1 MRILR
6 AGIYA
11 VIVCAVLSHG
21 AVEAWARAV
30 VECAAGILLLLWSL
44 TYLPAKKDRTIVLPS
59 LLYPLFVLIILVT
72 GQWVLGL
79 TASRFA
85 TRIELSLLLSVV
97 MLLFVA
103 AHAVRTL
110 SDLRG
115 FAGLVIVLGVLVG

>member
-11 VIVCAVLSHG
+11 VIVFAVLSHG
-21 AVEAWARAV
+21 AVEPWARAV

-44 TYLPAKKDRTIVLPS
+44 TYLPAKKDRAIVLPS

-72 GQWVLGL
+72 GQWILGL

-97 MLLFVA
+97 ILLFVA
-103 AHAVRTL
+103 ARAFCPFRAL
-110 SDLRG
+110 P
-115 FAGLVIVLGVLVG
+115 GLWRFSRV